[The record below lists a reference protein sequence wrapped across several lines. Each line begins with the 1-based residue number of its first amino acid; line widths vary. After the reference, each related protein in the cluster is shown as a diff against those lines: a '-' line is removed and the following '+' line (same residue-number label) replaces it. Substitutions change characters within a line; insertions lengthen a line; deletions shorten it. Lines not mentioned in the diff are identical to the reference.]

1 MKLLKSDVYSVSKLN
16 SQVRQLLEGNLSK
29 IWLTGEISNF
39 ATPTSGHW
47 YLTLKDNRSQIR
59 CAMFKGR
66 NQTVTFRPTNGQ
78 QVLVKGNISVYEPRG
93 DYQLLIDNMQP
104 AGDGLLAQEYEALKM
119 TLAAQGLFAANT
131 KKSIPDNIARIGII
145 TSPTGAAIKDILH
158 VLNRRDPS
166 LEIIIYPSQVQ
177 GKAASINIINAI
189 AIANQRHEVDV
200 LLITRGGGSLED
212 LWCFNDEAL
221 AYAIYQSNI
230 PTISAVGH
238 EIDTTISD
246 YVADLRA
253 PTPSAAAE
261 ILSKDKVNKA
271 QKLQTIE
278 RQLSIAWQQYH
289 LQTQRKLTLLTHR
302 LQQQDPIRRLEQL
315 SQRFDE
321 LQFKLHSAMAHKINK
336 LTLQQKALDARLQQQ
351 SPVHALAISQSRLD
365 YGSENLKQAMM
376 QLLHQAKQQLEHNV
390 QLLNSVSPL
399 ATLARGYSIT
409 TNMQNKVIDNN
420 HDVAVGETITTQLHK
435 GKIVSKIIS
444 KSSHQ

>member
-189 AIANQRHEVDV
+189 AIANHRHEVDV

-444 KSSHQ
+444 KSSH

>member
-435 GKIVSKIIS
+435 GKIVSKILETNES
-444 KSSHQ
+444 